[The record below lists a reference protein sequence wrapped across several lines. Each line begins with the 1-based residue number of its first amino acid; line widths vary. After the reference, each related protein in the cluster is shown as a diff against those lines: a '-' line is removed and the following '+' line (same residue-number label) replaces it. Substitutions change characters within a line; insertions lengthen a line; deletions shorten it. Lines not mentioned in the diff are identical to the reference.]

1 MNRKTGQ
8 ALSTFES
15 GFNCS
20 QSVLTAFCNEFG
32 LQDEAAFRIACG
44 FGGGMGRMAK
54 TCGAVTGAFMVIGL
68 KYGQT
73 QSDDKAAK
81 EKTYTLVKRFADLF
95 AKKHGS
101 MECRELLSCDIDTPE
116 GFKVANANGLF
127 KILCPKYVKSAVKIL
142 EKIIQD
148 DSHIVQKVI

>member
-1 MNRKTGQ
+1 MDKASH
-8 ALSTFES
+8 ALSVFDS

-32 LQDEAAFRIACG
+32 LKDEPGFRIACA

-73 QSDDKAAK
+73 QKDDKDAK
-81 EKTYTLVKRFADLF
+81 EKTYGLVKTFADIF
-95 AKKHGS
+95 AKEHGS
-101 MECRELLSCDIDTPE
+101 IECRELLACDINTPD
-116 GFKVANANGLF
+116 GLKTANEKNLF
-127 KILCPKYVKSAVKIL
+127 KTICPKYVESAVKIL
-142 EKIIQD
+142 EE
-148 DSHIVQKVI
+148 IV

>member
-1 MNRKTGQ
+1 MCKYNHIKICIREYSIDKISH
-8 ALSTFES
+8 ALSVFDS

-32 LQDEAAFRIACG
+32 LQDEPGFRIACA

-73 QSDDKAAK
+73 QKDTRLRK
-81 EKTYTLVKRFADLF
+81 
-95 AKKHGS
+95 KKH
-101 MECRELLSCDIDTPE
+101 MPL
-116 GFKVANANGLF
+116 
-127 KILCPKYVKSAVKIL
+127 
-142 EKIIQD
+142 
-148 DSHIVQKVI
+148 

>member
-1 MNRKTGQ
+1 MDKISH
-8 ALSTFES
+8 ALSVFDS

-32 LQDEAAFRIACG
+32 LQDEPGLKIACA

-73 QSDDKAAK
+73 QKDDKAAK
-81 EKTYTLVKRFADLF
+81 EKTYALVKEFTDLF
-95 AKKHGS
+95 AKERGFL
-101 MECRELLSCDIDTPE
+101 ECRELLACDITTPE
-116 GFKVANANGLF
+116 GFKVAHEKNLF
-127 KILCPKYVKSAVKIL
+127 KTICPTCVESAVKIL
-142 EKIIQD
+142 EKI
-148 DSHIVQKVI
+148 V